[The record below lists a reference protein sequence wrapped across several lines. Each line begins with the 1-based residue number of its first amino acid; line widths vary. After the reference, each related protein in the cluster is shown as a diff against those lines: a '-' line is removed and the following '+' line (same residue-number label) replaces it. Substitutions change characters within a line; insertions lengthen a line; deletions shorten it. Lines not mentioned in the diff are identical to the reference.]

1 MKLVKYRKSRTR
13 SPVPVS
19 RQTAPFRPMQRW
31 QREIKR
37 LFGDPLGHWLAP
49 EEPPVEDWM
58 PAVNV
63 YDEKDKF
70 VVEAEI
76 PGMKKDE
83 IRIYM
88 SGDNLNI
95 TGQRRE
101 KRAEKARNTC
111 RAERHFGQFHRTI
124 SLPGP
129 INADAIEAHSRDGI
143 LTITCPKFSTL

>member
-1 MKLVKYRKSRTR
+1 MKLAKYQKTTKQ
-13 SPVPVS
+13 SPVPVP
-19 RQTAPFRPMQRW
+19 RPTGPFWPMQRW
-31 QREIKR
+31 QREIDR
-37 LFGDPLGHWLAP
+37 LFGNPLGDWLMR
-49 EEPPVEDWM
+49 EEPSADDWM

-70 VVEAEI
+70 VVEAEV

-101 KRAEKARNTC
+101 KREEKARDTY
-111 RAERHFGQFHRTI
+111 RSERLFGRFHRTI
-124 SLPGP
+124 PLPGP
-129 INADAIEAHSRDGI
+129 VKAGSIQARYRDGI
-143 LTITCPKFSTL
+143 LTVSCPRTG